1 MKNHQRKPPK
11 AYKDAEFLNSPD
23 ARIVRMISEFLEP
36 QRRFRFA
43 NVKDTIVMFGSARI
57 QPRSTTLANLRKV
70 EATVHASRRPTKQL
84 LTSMR
89 HAQLQVDL
97 SRYYEEAV
105 ELSRLLTNWSRKF
118 QSPRRFVICSGG
130 GPGIMEA
137 ANKGASLAK
146 GESIG
151 LNISLPFEQFANG
164 YVSKDLNFEFH
175 YFFMRKYW
183 FAYLSKALVIF
194 PGGFGTLDELFEILT
209 LAQTEKLAKKIL
221 VLIYGKQ
228 YWERALHIDALI
240 EAGTVA
246 PADKELY
253 CTADSPEEAFE
264 ILRTGLTKYHL
275 QEGRAPRESEPE
287 IAETRG

>member
-175 YFFMRKYW
+175 YFFMRKFW
-183 FAYLSKALVIF
+183 FVYLAKALVVF
-194 PGGFGTLDELFEILT
+194 PGGFGTMDEMMEVLTLVQTQKLKKPIAVVLYGPDYWKKVIDFDELVNHGMVSREDLQLFSFKDT
-209 LAQTEKLAKKIL
+209 
-221 VLIYGKQ
+221 
-228 YWERALHIDALI
+228 
-240 EAGTVA
+240 
-246 PADKELY
+246 
-253 CTADSPEEAFE
+253 PEEAYRF
-264 ILRTGLTKYHL
+264 LRDFLTKTYL
-275 QEGRAPRESEPE
+275 RNRTNGQTMES
-287 IAETRG
+287 